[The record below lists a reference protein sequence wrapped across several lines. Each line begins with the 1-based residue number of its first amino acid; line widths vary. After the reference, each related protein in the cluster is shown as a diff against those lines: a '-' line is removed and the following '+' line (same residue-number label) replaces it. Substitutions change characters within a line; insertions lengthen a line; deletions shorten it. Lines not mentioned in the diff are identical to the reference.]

1 MPRLHETPMGRRF
14 LQSTMPKLVE
24 NLGRIASQMEEENGT
39 ESEDVYVIVGV
50 YQGAINEVAATLSS
64 DKAVMIEN
72 DLCAKY
78 GVPADPGERKEYYEK
93 NPEANEVRQFEV
105 ELE

>member
-14 LQSTMPKLVE
+14 FQNTMPKLAK
-24 NLGRIASQMEEENGT
+24 NLDRIATQMEEESDGGPDT
-39 ESEDVYVIVGV
+39 VFVLVGIHQGVIDDVTV
-50 YQGAINEVAATLSS
+50 TPSH
-64 DKAVMIEN
+64 DKAILIER

-78 GVPADPGERKEYYEK
+78 GVPADPEEREK
-93 NPEANEVRQFEV
+93 YCANNPNEVRRFEV